1 MDILPAIDL
10 RNGKVVRLQQGDYD
24 RQTTYS
30 DDPASVARSFVEAGA
45 RWIHVVDLDAAKT
58 GVPTNTG
65 AVLAV
70 RDAAD
75 AHVQLGGGIRTEQSI
90 EMLLGEGIS
99 RLVIGSAALENWA
112 WFERLMGRSDLA
124 GRIALGLDARGGRL
138 AVHGWRDHVDA
149 SPLEIADRVKG
160 WPLGAIVYT
169 DIGRDG
175 MLSGP
180 NLDATEALVR
190 ASDIDVIASGGVAG
204 LDDILD
210 CMRIGCAG
218 AIAGRSIYEGTI
230 DLALA
235 FRRMNE

>member
-10 RNGKVVRLQQGDYD
+10 RNGKVVRLKQGDYG

-58 GVPTNTG
+58 GVPTNTD

-75 AHVQLGGGIRTEQSI
+75 ARIQLGGGIRTDRTV

-99 RLVIGSAALENWA
+99 RLVVGSAALENWA
-112 WFERLMGRSDLA
+112 WFERLMSRSDMA

-138 AVHGWRDHVDA
+138 AVHGWQDQVDA
-149 SPLEIADRVKG
+149 GPLEIADRVKG

-169 DIGRDG
+169 DIMRDG
-175 MLSGP
+175 MLGGP
-180 NLDATEALVR
+180 NLDATAELVR
-190 ASDIDVIASGGVAG
+190 ACDIGVIASGGVAG
-204 LDDILD
+204 LDDIVA
-210 CMRIGCAG
+210 CKRIGCAG
-218 AIAGRSIYEGTI
+218 AIAGRSIYDGKV

-235 FRRMNE
+235 FRRMEE